1 MALCKVGLMQGHHRF
16 VNFSFK
22 FIVASLDIDTEQTHL
37 KPQVN
42 LRTKAI
48 KMDTRWALENA
59 FTIRV
64 CTGVKIPLEI
74 VVNDPFSVFLSFCN
88 IWLEP
93 A

>member
-1 MALCKVGLMQGHHRF
+1 MQGHQCF

-22 FIVASLDIDTEQTHL
+22 FIVASDIDTEQTHL

-59 FTIRV
+59 FTIGV